1 MLANC
6 FRSSDSR
13 AFTPEDFMPSA
24 GKKEQTDEDMVK
36 TIEDINRMLGGN
48 VMER

>member
-1 MLANC
+1 
-6 FRSSDSR
+6 
-13 AFTPEDFMPSA
+13 MPST

-48 VMER
+48 VVEKD